1 MGEAILIWLIKFNY
15 ANENLVCKA
24 WETIMFAYIYMAFQ
38 GHTFGTITAY
48 KVRHREMFSKYS
60 KIFYF

>member
-24 WETIMFAYIYMAFQ
+24 WETIMFAYIYMAF
-38 GHTFGTITAY
+38 
-48 KVRHREMFSKYS
+48 
-60 KIFYF
+60 